1 MESDFRKELINSN
14 NQLFSPESDSKLK
27 QLLENAGHSTVKA
40 YVLDWIPDQTEDIFT
55 VLIDGKYLVRTE
67 IDRLDQASQA
77 VVERQ
82 EIKSYLK
89 GLSRINQVRLLV
101 AQDLANEKHNKS
113 QEINHWSSNRFKT

>member
-1 MESDFRKELINSN
+1 MKLIGSKMESDFRKELINSH

-27 QLLENAGHSTVKA
+27 QVLENAGHSTAKA

-55 VLIDGKYLVRTE
+55 VLIDGKYLVSTE
-67 IDRLDQASQA
+67 IDRFDQASQA

-101 AQDLANEKHNKS
+101 AQDLANEK
-113 QEINHWSSNRFKT
+113 T